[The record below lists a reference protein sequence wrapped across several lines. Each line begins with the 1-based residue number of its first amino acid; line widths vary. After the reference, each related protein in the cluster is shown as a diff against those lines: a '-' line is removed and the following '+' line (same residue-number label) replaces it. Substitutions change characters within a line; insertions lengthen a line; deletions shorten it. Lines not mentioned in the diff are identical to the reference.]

1 MDADG
6 REGLYKG
13 FGVFAAGTAAGA
25 DAELVG
31 EGVKTC
37 MAIPDGVL
45 YLGVLDGLA
54 YAYVHR
60 ERILNEND

>member
-6 REGLYKG
+6 SERLYES
-13 FGVFAAGTAAGA
+13 FGVFAAATAAGA
-25 DAELVG
+25 DAEFVG
-31 EGVKTC
+31 ERLKTGV
-37 MAIPDGVL
+37 AVSDSVL

-54 YAYVHR
+54 EAYVHR